1 MDALGRAS
9 LDRLEEAILRPLP
22 GERVQTAMTPE
33 RRRLERVERS
43 DWKKAAVLLL
53 LHPAEVGLALPLTRR
68 RDDLPVH
75 AGQISL
81 PGGSIEEGEGPE
93 EAALREAFEEIGIRR
108 EAVRVL
114 GRLSPLRI
122 APTGFEVIPILAFV
136 QERPLYILEEREVAE
151 IIELPLTRL
160 LESDAR
166 RSEEWEIHGGP
177 SLVPFWQVGTHKV
190 WGATAMILAEL
201 AWLID
206 PIAPIQS

>member
-1 MDALGRAS
+1 MDALGGAT
-9 LDRLEEAILRPLP
+9 LARLEKNLLLPLP
-22 GERVQTAMTPE
+22 GERAQAAMTPV
-33 RRRLERVERS
+33 RRRLEKVERS

-53 LHPAEVGLALPLTRR
+53 LFPADGGLALPLTMR

-93 EAALREAFEEIGIRR
+93 EAALREAFEEIGLLR

-114 GRLSPLRI
+114 GRMSSLRI

-136 QERPLYILEEREVAE
+136 PERPLYILEEREVAE
-151 IIELPLTRL
+151 IIELPLSRL

-166 RSEEWEIHGGP
+166 RSEEWSIHGGP

-201 AWLID
+201 AWLLD
-206 PIAPIQS
+206 PITPIQS